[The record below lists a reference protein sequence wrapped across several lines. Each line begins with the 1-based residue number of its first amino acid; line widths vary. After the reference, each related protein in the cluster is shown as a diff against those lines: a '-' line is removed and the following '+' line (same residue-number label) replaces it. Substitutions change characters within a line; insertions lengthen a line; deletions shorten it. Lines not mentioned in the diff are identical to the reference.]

1 MRSAV
6 AHDSWITPC
15 WGSINPRGAPVR
27 SRLSD
32 IAHLAEIVGALA
44 VVVSL
49 VYVGIQVN
57 DSVGASR
64 SASVND
70 ANVALQSWYQE
81 LGTNQQASALFYR
94 GLMSGEALPAT
105 EEFQFLMT
113 FHAVFLAFQNSYWL
127 TEEGTLDPELLESL
141 TAAILGVKDTPGM
154 SRYWRQRKSYL
165 NASFSEY
172 VERLLDRETNPSMD
186 IYRDTVAVPEPN

>member
-1 MRSAV
+1 M
-6 AHDSWITPC
+6 
-15 WGSINPRGAPVR
+15 R

-32 IAHLAEIVGALA
+32 MAHLAEIIGAAA

-70 ANVALQSWYQE
+70 ANVALQNWYME
-81 LGTNQQASALFYR
+81 VGTNEQASTLFYR
-94 GLMSGEALPAT
+94 GLMSREALPAE

-113 FHAVFLAFQNSYWL
+113 FHGVFLAFQNSYWL
-127 TEEGTLDPELLESL
+127 TEEGTLDPELLEAL

-154 SRYWRQRKSYL
+154 RRYWRQRKSYL
-165 NASFSEY
+165 NASFAEY
-172 VERLLDRETNPSMD
+172 VELLLKRETNTSMD
-186 IYRDTVAVPEPN
+186 IYRDTVTAPESN

>member
-1 MRSAV
+1 MK
-6 AHDSWITPC
+6 
-15 WGSINPRGAPVR
+15 

-32 IAHLAEIVGALA
+32 LAHLAEIVGALA
-44 VVVSL
+44 VIVSL
-49 VYVGIQVN
+49 VYVGIQVK

-70 ANVALQSWYQE
+70 ANVALQSWYLE
-81 LGTNQQASALFYR
+81 VGTNEQASALFYR
-94 GLMSGEALPAT
+94 GLMSAEALPAA

-113 FHAVFLAFQNSYWL
+113 FHGVFLAFQNSYWL

-154 SRYWRQRKSYL
+154 RRYWRQRKSYL
-165 NASFSEY
+165 NASFGEY
-172 VERLLDRETNPSMD
+172 VEQLLRRETNTSMD
-186 IYRDTVAVPEPN
+186 IYREPVSVPEN

>member
-1 MRSAV
+1 M
-6 AHDSWITPC
+6 
-15 WGSINPRGAPVR
+15 R

-32 IAHLAEIVGALA
+32 MAHLAEIVGALA

-94 GLMSGEALPAT
+94 GLMSGEALPAA

-127 TEEGTLDPELLESL
+127 TEEGTLDAELLESL

-154 SRYWRQRKSYL
+154 RRYWRQRKSYL
-165 NASFSEY
+165 NASFAEY
-172 VERLLDRETNPSMD
+172 VERLLNRETNPSMD

>member
-1 MRSAV
+1 M
-6 AHDSWITPC
+6 
-15 WGSINPRGAPVR
+15 
-27 SRLSD
+27 
-32 IAHLAEIVGALA
+32 AHLAEIIGAAA

-70 ANVALQSWYQE
+70 ANVALQNWYME
-81 LGTNQQASALFYR
+81 VGTNEQASTLFYR
-94 GLMSGEALPAT
+94 GLMSREALPAE

-113 FHAVFLAFQNSYWL
+113 FHGVFLAFQNSYWL
-127 TEEGTLDPELLESL
+127 TEEGTLDPELLEAL

-154 SRYWRQRKSYL
+154 RRYWRQRKSYL
-165 NASFSEY
+165 NASFAEY
-172 VERLLDRETNPSMD
+172 VELLLKRETNTSMD
-186 IYRDTVAVPEPN
+186 IYRDTVTAPESN

>member
-1 MRSAV
+1 M
-6 AHDSWITPC
+6 
-15 WGSINPRGAPVR
+15 R

-154 SRYWRQRKSYL
+154 RRYWRQRKSYL
-165 NASFSEY
+165 NASFAEY